1 MDITRTTSPTGD
13 LDFVLD
19 VLGLSGWC
27 MASGGVGGLVVLY
40 ILPGFLFK
48 LAELQGWTTV
58 IGEVPKASTGSGGDA
73 AGWGLEG
80 GIAGPGAGT
89 RHISSSTAAGRILR
103 EDLRQYVHVE

>member
-1 MDITRTTSPTGD
+1 
-13 LDFVLD
+13 
-19 VLGLSGWC
+19 

-58 IGEVPKASTGSGGDA
+58 IGEVPKASTCGGGEA

-80 GIAGPGAGT
+80 GIAGPGPGT
-89 RHISSSTAAGRILR
+89 GHIPCSTAAG
-103 EDLRQYVHVE
+103 